1 MSNHGLLQ
9 NNYLFKNLTAK
20 ELELIAEIAATQP
33 FAAGDTIFLI
43 GEAAKALYLIKSG
56 SIKIQQ
62 STKSGD
68 SIDVAT
74 LSAGSHFGEMA
85 FVDGQLRSATAV
97 AFDRGELVVVPY
109 EKLNVLLEKNPAMA
123 VKIYREL
130 AHFLAGRLRVTT
142 SDLSYAKEKN
152 LSHF

>member
-1 MSNHGLLQ
+1 MSSRSLLQ
-9 NNYLFKNLTAK
+9 NVYLFKTLTAD
-20 ELELIAEIAATQP
+20 ELDAVSSISQLQT
-33 FAAGDTIFLI
+33 FTSGDTIFLK
-43 GEAAKALYLIKSG
+43 GEAAKALYFIKSG
-56 SIKIQQ
+56 QIRIQQ

-74 LSAGSHFGEMA
+74 LGAGSHFGEMA
-85 FVDGQLRSATAV
+85 FVDNEVRSATAT
-97 AFDRGELVVVPY
+97 AGDRGELIVVTY
-109 EKLNVLLEKNPAMA
+109 EKLNSLLAKSPNIA

>member
-1 MSNHGLLQ
+1 MSPNGLLQ
-9 NNYLFKNLTAK
+9 NTYLFKTLSPK
-20 ELELIAEIAATQP
+20 ELESIASIANSQA
-33 FAAGDTIFLI
+33 FSAGDTIFII
-43 GEAAKALYLIKSG
+43 GEKAKALFLIKNG
-56 SIKIQQ
+56 SVKIQQ

-85 FVDGQLRSATAV
+85 FVDGEVRSATAT
-97 AFDRGELVVVPY
+97 AFDRGELVVIPY
-109 EKLNVLLEKNPAMA
+109 EKLNLVLEKNPQIA